1 MIVGGE
7 KSRRLLGFEPN
18 PPIRERTMANN
29 RNKRR
34 RAHDKR
40 TLARTVMAHAKPLGL
55 DARALKREP
64 VEDLSV
70 HLISSVYRGGDTW
83 RHAKGQF
90 MGYTRDD
97 TNDDIFVDMV
107 IKAVA
112 RA

>member
-1 MIVGGE
+1 
-7 KSRRLLGFEPN
+7 
-18 PPIRERTMANN
+18 MASN

-40 TLARTVMAHAKPLGL
+40 MSAGIFIAHAKPLGPG
-55 DARALKREP
+55 ARTLKREP
-64 VEDLSV
+64 VEDHSEQ
-70 HLISSVYRGGDTW
+70 LISSVYRGGDIW
-83 RHAKGQF
+83 KHAKGQF

-97 TNDDIFVDMV
+97 TNDELFVDMV

>member
-1 MIVGGE
+1 
-7 KSRRLLGFEPN
+7 
-18 PPIRERTMANN
+18 MASN

-40 TLARTVMAHAKPLGL
+40 TLARTVMVHAKPLGL

-64 VEDLSV
+64 VQDHSE
-70 HLISSVYRGGDTW
+70 HLISSVYRGGDIW
-83 RHAKGQF
+83 KRAKGQY

-97 TNDDIFVDMV
+97 TNDELFVDMV